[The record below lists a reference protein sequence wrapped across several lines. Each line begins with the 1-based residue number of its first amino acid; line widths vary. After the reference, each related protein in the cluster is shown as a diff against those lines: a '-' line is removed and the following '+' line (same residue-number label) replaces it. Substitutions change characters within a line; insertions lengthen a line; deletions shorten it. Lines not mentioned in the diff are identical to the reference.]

1 MKINS
6 CYNELNSLLLE
17 FLYNNSNRIFTLLIY
32 SYKGRKVTWI
42 EFLIILNIKIFWNAY
57 NFF

>member
-17 FLYNNSNRIFTLLIY
+17 FLYNNSNRIFILLIY